1 MWQANADTGDF
12 GYYAFGR
19 SRIAYEFAAFMLLA
33 NNIMLIGFHILTGAK
48 IINTL
53 SDHSMCTVIF
63 NVIVMLIGI
72 VFSIPRTLR
81 HVSFMSIFS
90 GV

>member
-1 MWQANADTGDF
+1 
-12 GYYAFGR
+12 
-19 SRIAYEFAAFMLLA
+19 MLLA

-63 NVIVMLIGI
+63 NVIVTLIGI
-72 VFSIPRTLR
+72 VISIPRTLR

-90 GV
+90 GG